1 MSVFHTERNFIQP
14 IAAHAAPALASSRA
28 RRSRTGGTIA
38 TGLAALAALAVGC
51 QKQPA
56 VQQPVQPAQSSAEA
70 QPADGHEDGQRHAAA
85 HDVHWSYEDVQTG
98 PSAWGKLAPEYA
110 ACAEGKTQS
119 PVDLPPAVPMADA
132 HRIKFDYHSVPLKIL
147 NNGHTIQVEV
157 PAGNFIDLDG
167 GRYELRQFHFHHP
180 SEETIAGK
188 PADMVAHLVHVNERG
203 SLAVVGV
210 LITAGAGE
218 PVALDRIWHH
228 LPTHAGE
235 ALTPAGVQIDL
246 ADLLPP
252 HRQFYHYTGS
262 LTTPPCTE
270 GVSWNVIAEPIHIS
284 TEHLNAFHALYPSN
298 ARPLQPLNERII
310 DGGGG
315 AGG

>member
-1 MSVFHTERNFIQP
+1 MSARPIERDLTQP
-14 IAAHAAPALASSRA
+14 IAAHAAPARALRRA
-28 RRSRTGGTIA
+28 RRSRTGSTVA
-38 TGLAALAALAVGC
+38 TGLAALAALLLGC

-56 VQQPVQPAQSSAEA
+56 VQQPVPPAQGSAES
-70 QPADGHEDGQRHAAA
+70 A
-85 HDVHWSYEDVQTG
+85 HDSGQHHTDAHGVHWSYADDQTG
-98 PSAWGKLAPEYA
+98 PIAWGKLAPEYA
-110 ACAEGKTQS
+110 ACAEGKAQS
-119 PVDLPPAVPMADA
+119 PVDLPAHVPLADA
-132 HRIKFDYHSVPLKIL
+132 HRITFHYRAVPLKVV

-157 PAGNFIDLDG
+157 PAGNYIELDG
-167 GRYELRQFHFHHP
+167 ARYELRQFHFHHP

-188 PADMVAHLVHVNERG
+188 PADMVAHLVHIDERG
-203 SLAVVGV
+203 AVAVVGV

-235 ALTPAGVQIDL
+235 ALAPAGVQIDV
-246 ADLLPP
+246 AELLPP

-284 TEHLNAFHALYPSN
+284 VEHLDAFHALYPTN
-298 ARPLQPLNERII
+298 ARPVQPLNERLI

-315 AGG
+315 AGA

>member
-1 MSVFHTERNFIQP
+1 MSAFNAEHNRPQP
-14 IAAHAAPALASSRA
+14 LAAHPASARA
-28 RRSRTGGTIA
+28 RRACQRRTARMAVTGLA
-38 TGLAALAALAVGC
+38 GLAALLMGC
-51 QKQPA
+51 QQQPA
-56 VQQPVQPAQSSAEA
+56 VQQPVQPAQGAAEA
-70 QPADGHEDGQRHAAA
+70 THGGAQEHTGA
-85 HDVHWSYEDVQTG
+85 HGAHWSYSDDQTG

-119 PVDLPPAVPMADA
+119 PVDLPAVVPMADA
-132 HRIKFDYHSVPLKIL
+132 HRIAFHYGAVPLKVV

-157 PAGNFIDLDG
+157 PAGNYIELDG
-167 GRYELRQFHFHHP
+167 ARYELRQFHFHHP

-188 PADMVAHLVHVNERG
+188 PADMVAHLVHIDERG
-203 SLAVVGV
+203 AIAVVGV

-218 PVALDRIWHH
+218 PATLDRIWHH
-228 LPTHAGE
+228 LPAHANE
-235 ALTPAGVQIDL
+235 TLAPAGVQIDV
-246 ADLLPP
+246 AQLLPP

-284 TEHLNAFHALYPSN
+284 VEHLDAFHALYPVN
-298 ARPLQPLNERII
+298 ARPVQPLNERPI

-315 AGG
+315 AGA

>member
-14 IAAHAAPALASSRA
+14 HAAHAAPAMAASRA
-28 RRSRTGGTIA
+28 RRSRTGVTIA
-38 TGLAALAALAVGC
+38 TGLAALAALAAGC

-56 VQQPVQPAQSSAEA
+56 VQQPVQPVQGSGETPHAA
-70 QPADGHEDGQRHAAA
+70 GHDNGQQHAA
-85 HDVHWSYEDVQTG
+85 HDVHWSYDDAQDG
-98 PSAWGKLAPEYA
+98 PSIWGKLAPEYA
-110 ACAEGKTQS
+110 ACAEGKAQS

-132 HRIKFDYHSVPLKIL
+132 HRIKFDYHSVPLKIV

-157 PAGNFIDLDG
+157 PAGNYIELDG
-167 GRYELRQFHFHHP
+167 ARYELRQFHFHHP
-180 SEETIAGK
+180 SEETVAGK
-188 PADMVAHLVHVNERG
+188 HADMVVHLVHLDQRG
-203 SLAVVGV
+203 AIAVVGV
-210 LITAGAGE
+210 LITVGAGE
-218 PVALDRIWHH
+218 PAALDRIWHH

-235 ALTPAGVQIDL
+235 ALKPTGVQIDM
-246 ADLLPP
+246 AELLPP

-284 TEHLNAFHALYPSN
+284 VEHLDAFHALYPAN
-298 ARPLQPLNERII
+298 ARPLQPLNERVI

-315 AGG
+315 TGS